1 MAENYQRLALKARS
15 VRVRLQ
21 KTNDLHTRLWLLLRL
36 VVLYL
41 KLLKNMNNS

>member
-21 KTNDLHTRLWLLLRL
+21 KTNDLNTRLWLLLRL